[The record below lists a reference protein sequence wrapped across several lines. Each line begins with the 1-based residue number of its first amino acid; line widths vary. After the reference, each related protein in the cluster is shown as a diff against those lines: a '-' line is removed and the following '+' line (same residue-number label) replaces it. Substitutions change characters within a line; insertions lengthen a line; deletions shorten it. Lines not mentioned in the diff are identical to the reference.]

1 MGHKKYA
8 KTNKRINKMWDLIQ
22 RKEMLY
28 KSILWNVLIFKK
40 LKNKLVI
47 CRKARQ
53 SIEMINKVEN
63 SNGNVN

>member
-1 MGHKKYA
+1 MKF
-8 KTNKRINKMWDLIQ
+8 
-22 RKEMLY
+22 
-28 KSILWNVLIFKK
+28 LIFKK